1 MSTHLRL
8 LYVFCAVAASVILA
22 ISCYEVAK
30 GRRLANEERL
40 AALQERAIEQRRQN
54 LLVEFPADP
63 TEHDLSFLAQAYR
76 QPAENFP
83 PLSLFSGI
91 KAEELAPLPIP
102 PRPQGQQLA
111 KAQLGFKLF
120 RDPQLSR
127 SGQISCQNC
136 HNRELGWG
144 DGLQSSFGHD
154 RARGKRNAP
163 PLFNVGLRSP
173 LFWDGRAETL
183 EEQALIPMTD
193 QREMAN
199 HDIASAVERIA
210 ARPDYQE
217 AFQAVY
223 NVSMPTAAELTDAI
237 ATFQRTLEEPT
248 RLDRFLS
255 GQYRAFNNEQI
266 WGMHL
271 FRTKGGC
278 ANCHNGPLLTDNKF
292 HNLGLSLLGRPR
304 EDVGRYA
311 ITNQLLD
318 VGRFRTPSIR
328 HVSQTA
334 PYMHNGIIRD
344 LRRVVR
350 FYEVGGG
357 RTRPRNER
365 EGANPFMPYAG
376 MTSPFLRPFSLT
388 VREREA
394 LIAFLEAI

>member
-30 GRRLANEERL
+30 GRRLAHEERL
-40 AALQERAIEQRRQN
+40 ANLQNQAIEQRRKN
-54 LLVEFPADP
+54 LLVEFPPNP
-63 TEHDLSFLAQAYR
+63 TDQDLSLLANTYR
-76 QPAENFP
+76 QPKENFP
-83 PLSLFSGI
+83 ALSLFSGI
-91 KAEELAPLPIP
+91 KAEDLTPLDIP

-154 RARGKRNAP
+154 RAKGRRNAP
-163 PLFNVGLRSP
+163 PLFNVGLRAP

-183 EEQALIPMTD
+183 EEQAVVPMTD

-199 HDIASAVERIA
+199 HDLASVVKRVGERE
-210 ARPDYQE
+210 DYQQ
-217 AFQAVY
+217 AFKAVY
-223 NVSMPTAAELTDAI
+223 NVSTPTLDQLADAI
-237 ATFQRTLEEPT
+237 AAFQRTLEEPT
-248 RLDRFLS
+248 RLDRFLA
-255 GQYRAFNNEQI
+255 GQYRALSNEQI
-266 WGMHL
+266 WGMHI

-278 ANCHNGPLLTDNKF
+278 VNCHNGPLLTDNKF

-311 ITNQLLD
+311 VTNQLLD
-318 VGRFRTPSIR
+318 VGRFKTPSLR

-350 FYEVGGG
+350 FYEVAGG
-357 RTRPRNER
+357 RTVARNEAQR
-365 EGANPFMPYAG
+365 SNPLLPYAG
-376 MTSPFLRPFSLT
+376 MTSPFVKPFVLSE
-388 VREREA
+388 RERQA
-394 LIAFLEAI
+394 LIAFLESI